1 MRTRIRRTLLETRW
15 ALFARHLAASK
26 KPILLGPFRSEVGFE
41 LLYWIPFL
49 CYLREV
55 YHIPADRLIA
65 IGRGGSASWY
75 RTAGVAD
82 LYEFMP
88 VEAVRTH
95 AIKTSQQTGS
105 IKQHADE
112 GWERHVCALA
122 AASMGIGKYH
132 VLSPTWMYQLL
143 APWWEG
149 NEPLSFLN
157 AYTRQPKQLSAP
169 PLDPTIKLPKRFIA
183 MRWYARAT
191 WPLKEDLTLWTR
203 KLTEA
208 VASRIPVVLIDAG
221 FQADDHADV
230 NLGTIPN
237 AMRLSDLAPHMT
249 PLNNLAI
256 QSSVI
261 QRAQAYIGT
270 YGGMAQG
277 AMRWG
282 IPTVA
287 LYTEFGHTAPAHLTL
302 TQHLSLRTGVPF
314 IAGTPDQL
322 DALIPLILKQA
333 EQREA
338 VYA

>member
-1 MRTRIRRTLLETRW
+1 MRTRLRRSLLEARW

-49 CYLREV
+49 CHFRET
-55 YHIPADRLIA
+55 YQIPADRLITLS
-65 IGRGGSASWY
+65 RGGAASWY
-75 RTAGVAD
+75 KTAGHAD
-82 LYEFMP
+82 LYEFLP
-88 VEAVRTH
+88 VDAVRTLS
-95 AIKTSQQTGS
+95 IKASQQTGS
-105 IKQHADE
+105 VKQRHSEA
-112 GWERHVCALA
+112 WERHVCALA
-122 AASMGIGKYH
+122 AKTVGIERYH
-132 VLSPTWMYQLL
+132 VLSPRWMYQLL

-149 NEPLSFLN
+149 DVSSKFLDR
-157 AYTRQPKQLSAP
+157 YTLQPMKMHAP
-169 PLDPTIKLPKRFIA
+169 PLEAGIKLPKSFIA

-208 VASRIPVVLIDAG
+208 VASRIPVVLIDSG
-221 FQADDHADV
+221 YQADDHADIE
-230 NLGTIPN
+230 LGHIPN
-237 AMRLSDLAPHMT
+237 VSKLSDLAPHMT

-261 QRAQAYIGT
+261 ANASAYVGT

-287 LYTEFGHTAPAHLTL
+287 LYHEFANTAPQHLAL
-302 TQHLSLRTGVPF
+302 THQLSLRTGVPF
-314 IAGTPDQL
+314 YAGTPQYI
-322 DALIPLILKQA
+322 DALIPLI
-333 EQREA
+333 EQQLETGA